1 MVRPEIKFGLLGATL
16 LICWTLAQY
25 FLGFHTFRLGAAT
38 YAGYINY
45 LIILISLWLG
55 LQEKKM
61 DYGGKFTVRR
71 GVKESMYQL
80 FITASISSIFMF
92 IYDYKINPFWVE
104 NYIQWQRIHENRNSL
119 FMLFVND
126 PNAEAIILSNTETH
140 LCIYFLAIVGIGAC
154 IAFLLSAIIANSKA
168 TITTNNASVEKELE
182 L

>member
-1 MVRPEIKFGLLGATL
+1 MVKPEIKYGLLGATL
-16 LICWTLAQY
+16 LIFLTLVQY

-38 YAGYINY
+38 YSGYLTY
-45 LIILISLWLG
+45 IIIFISLWLG

-80 FITASISSIFMF
+80 FITASISSFFMF
-92 IYDYKINPFWVE
+92 IYDYYINPFWVE
-104 NYIQWQRIHENRNSL
+104 NYIQYQRIHGNRTSL

-140 LCIYFLAIVGIGAC
+140 LCIYFLGVVGIGAG
-154 IAFLLSAIIANSKA
+154 IAFILSAIIANPKA
-168 TITTNNASVEKELE
+168 RISTNTSEGEELE